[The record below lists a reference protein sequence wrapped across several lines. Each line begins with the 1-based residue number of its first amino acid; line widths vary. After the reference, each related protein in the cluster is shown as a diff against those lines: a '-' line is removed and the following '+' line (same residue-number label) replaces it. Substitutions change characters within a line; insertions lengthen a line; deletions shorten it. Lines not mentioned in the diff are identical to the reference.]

1 MGWVK
6 MARDLNQAE
15 RAALLLFAIGE
26 NRAASVLKHLDV
38 KEVQTIGF
46 AMARLTDIS
55 PVMVND
61 ILGEIIVAVKNLT
74 SLGVESDGYIRTML
88 AQALGEE
95 KASDIIQ
102 RIFLNVDNKGLD
114 LLQLMDVKSVT
125 DLIRF
130 EHPQVGAI
138 LLSVMVS
145 DKAAEVML
153 RLPENLR
160 SDLVMRIANMQGVQ
174 PGAMRELGNIMQK
187 QLNGSEAGKARTIG
201 GIESAANI
209 LNFMEFSA
217 RNSVL
222 EEVFESD
229 AKLASIIQ
237 DKMFVFEDLVSMSEN
252 AWQTV
257 LREVPTD
264 QLLLALRG
272 ASEGLKEKIFSHMSK
287 RAADILRDDLEASP
301 PAKLSDVE
309 LAQKEIM
316 SIVKQLADSG
326 EIQLGGDDALI

>member
-1 MGWVK
+1 
-6 MARDLNQAE
+6 MARELNQAE

-26 NRAASVLKHLDV
+26 DRAAAVLKHMEV

-74 SLGVESDGYIRTML
+74 SLGVESDGYIRTIL
-88 AQALGEE
+88 ANALGEE

-114 LLQLMDVKSVT
+114 LLQIMDVKSLT
-125 DLIRF
+125 DLIRL

-174 PGAMRELGNIMQK
+174 PGAMRELGRIMQK
-187 QLNGSEAGKARTIG
+187 QLNGSEAGKARTLG
-201 GIESAANI
+201 GIETAANI
-209 LNFMEFSA
+209 LNFMEFSS

-222 EEVFESD
+222 EEVHESD
-229 AKLASIIQ
+229 SQLAAIIQ
-237 DKMFVFEDLVSMSEN
+237 EKMFVFEDLISMSEN
-252 AWQTV
+252 SWQAL
-257 LREVPTD
+257 LREVPTE

-272 ASEGLKEKIFSHMSK
+272 ATDNLREKIFGNMSK
-287 RAADILRDDLEASP
+287 RAADILRDDLDASP
-301 PAKLSDVE
+301 PARLKDVE
-309 LAQKEIM
+309 TAQKEIM
-316 SIVKQLADSG
+316 NIVKQLADSG
-326 EIQLGGDDALI
+326 EIQLGIGDDALI

>member
-1 MGWVK
+1 
-6 MARDLNQAE
+6 MARELNQAE

-26 NRAASVLKHLDV
+26 DRAAAVLKHMEV

-74 SLGVESDGYIRTML
+74 SLGVESDGYIRTIL
-88 AQALGEE
+88 SNALGEE

-114 LLQLMDVKSVT
+114 LLQIMDVKSLT
-125 DLIRF
+125 DLIRL

-160 SDLVMRIANMQGVQ
+160 SDLVIRIANMQGVQ

-187 QLNGSEAGKARTIG
+187 QLNGSEAGKARTLG
-201 GIESAANI
+201 GIDTAANI

-217 RNSVL
+217 RNLVL
-222 EEVFESD
+222 DEVHESN
-229 AKLASIIQ
+229 AQLASIIQ
-237 DKMFVFEDLVSMSEN
+237 EKMFVFEDLISLSGN

-257 LREVPTD
+257 LREVQTE

-272 ASEGLKEKIFSHMSK
+272 ATDNLKEKIFSHMSK

-301 PAKLSDVE
+301 PAKLKDVE
-309 LAQKEIM
+309 TAQKEIM
-316 SIVKQLADSG
+316 SIVKQLEDSG
-326 EIQLGGDDALI
+326 EIQIGNANDALI